1 LSSSSLFQIRGFYK
15 NDRLALGLLERSFFL
30 FNTPAYSKNARFAY
44 TFTILRFILYIIFYM
59 FYNMKNIKEEY
70 MRVVNLTPHAINV
83 RPDGASANL
92 VIQPSG
98 QVALVTSTQV
108 VLGNISIMGFSVPI
122 IGTTYGEIECLPEPA
137 PDTVYIVSGL
147 VMAAL
152 KGSRQD
158 VIQPDTSPSGVI
170 RNSEGQI
177 VAVKGFQRQI

>member
-1 LSSSSLFQIRGFYK
+1 
-15 NDRLALGLLERSFFL
+15 
-30 FNTPAYSKNARFAY
+30 
-44 TFTILRFILYIIFYM
+44 
-59 FYNMKNIKEEY
+59 MKHVKEEN
-70 MRVVNLTPHAINV
+70 MQIINLTPHAINV

-98 QVALVTSTQV
+98 QVALVSSSQV
-108 VLGNISIMGFSVPI
+108 ILGNISIMGFSVPVV
-122 IGTTYGEIECLPEPA
+122 GTTFGDIECLPEPA
-137 PDTVYIVSGL
+137 PGKVYIVSGL